1 MIKAVDKADPAYCST
16 FIMTTDTDSYLSWSE
31 DSMKDENKELKAAN
45 LEMLQYYE
53 EMEKSTQEVW
63 TDKVAEVKAKYD
75 AYGLKV
81 AYMDMTKVLGKYD
94 MAKGEWS
101 LGKPW
106 LGHLWQL
113 LIYCNVINF
122 ALSSKS
128 SSLIIHTILF
138 SRDNSP

>member
-1 MIKAVDKADPAYCST
+1 MVKKQFPCVIAMIKAVDKADPAYCST

-94 MAKGEWS
+94 MAKGE
-101 LGKPW
+101 
-106 LGHLWQL
+106 
-113 LIYCNVINF
+113 
-122 ALSSKS
+122 
-128 SSLIIHTILF
+128 
-138 SRDNSP
+138 